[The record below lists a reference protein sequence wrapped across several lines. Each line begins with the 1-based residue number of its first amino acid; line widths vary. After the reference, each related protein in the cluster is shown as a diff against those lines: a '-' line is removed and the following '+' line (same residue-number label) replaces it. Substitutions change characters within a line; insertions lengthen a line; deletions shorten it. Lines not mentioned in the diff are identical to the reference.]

1 MTFRRASD
9 ILDLITDNN
18 IDLMQTLWL
27 LFAQTVTLVIGA
39 LLAFSFFQEIRHDE
53 HSPTHTAPIALQS
66 VAPDSRTGTIPLGS
80 FREAAQKAMPTVV
93 NIFTRKQ
100 ALRRN
105 IPSNDPRQLFGDN
118 GTPDNGPPQLSLG
131 SGVIVR
137 PDGYILTN
145 DHVIDGAQE
154 IQVAISDGRTLKASV
169 TGTDPETDLAV
180 LKVDLDHLPAITLGH
195 SEQARV
201 GDVVLAIGNPFGV
214 GETVTSGIISA
225 LGRSRLGINT
235 FENFIQT
242 DAAINPGN
250 SGGALVDSS
259 GNLIGIN
266 SAIYSKSGGSQG
278 IGFSIPLV
286 LAKQV
291 MDDIIQHGAV
301 TRGWIGVEVQDV
313 TQDIAD
319 SFHLDKS
326 AGALIAAVL
335 PNGPAEQSG
344 LRAGDVLIEV
354 EDKAIADSRDMLNQI
369 ATLKPG
375 QSAQLV
381 VLRNHQRQKFSVKV
395 GRRPKG
401 IIRNL
406 DELGQ

>member
-1 MTFRRASD
+1 
-9 ILDLITDNN
+9 
-18 IDLMQTLWL
+18 MQKLWL
-27 LFAQTVTLVIGA
+27 IFAQTSTIVLGV
-39 LLAFSFFQEIRHDE
+39 LLAFSYFRQEGGTFFN
-53 HSPTHTAPIALQS
+53 SPTTSSVSAFQS
-66 VAPDSRTGTIPLGS
+66 VSSGRAPASPPGS
-80 FREAAQKAMPTVV
+80 FRDAAQRAMPTVV

-100 ALRRN
+100 ASRRS
-105 IPSNDPRQLFGDN
+105 PAPDELHQFFGDN
-118 GTPDNGPPQLSLG
+118 GTPDNGPTQSSLG

-154 IQVAISDGRTLKASV
+154 IQVALSDGRTLSATV

-180 LKVDLDHLPAITLGH
+180 LKVNLDHLPAITFGH
-195 SEQARV
+195 SNQVRV

-214 GETVTSGIISA
+214 GETVTSGIVSA

-278 IGFSIPLV
+278 IGFSIPV
-286 LAKQV
+286 SLAQKV
-291 MDDIIQHGAV
+291 MEDIIASGSV

-313 TQDIAD
+313 TPDIAT
-319 SFHLDKS
+319 SFHLDTP

-335 PNGPAEQSG
+335 HAGPAEH
-344 LRAGDVLIEV
+344 AGIKPGDILVKV
-354 EDKAIADSRDMLNQI
+354 NDNPIADSRDMLNQV
-369 ATLKPG
+369 AALQPG
-375 QSAQLV
+375 KTAQLV
-381 VLRNHQRQKFSVKV
+381 VIRRQKPEIFSVV
-395 GRRPKG
+395 IGRRPKG
-401 IIRNL
+401 TIRNL
-406 DELGQ
+406 DPSAEP